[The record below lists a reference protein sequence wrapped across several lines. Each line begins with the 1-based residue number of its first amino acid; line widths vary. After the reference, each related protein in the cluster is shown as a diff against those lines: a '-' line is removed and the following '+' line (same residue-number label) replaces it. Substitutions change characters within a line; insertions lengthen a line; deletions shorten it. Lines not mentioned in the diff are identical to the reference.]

1 MNGASMSRP
10 MAQSRVRAHQS
21 TLDNGLR
28 VVAVPQGAL
37 HRVHVGL
44 YVSVGSRHE
53 TRENNGITH
62 FLEHMLYRGT
72 ERLPTA
78 HRQNLAF
85 ERLGGTL
92 SAATLAD
99 HTYIGVTV
107 PPASLGGVL
116 ELLGEVL
123 VAPKLGDIELERRI
137 VREEILEDL
146 DEDGRQIDPDN
157 VTRATAFGD
166 HPLGFTITGPVDGL
180 MRFDERLLRS
190 HLARFYVAR
199 NSVLAIGGAC
209 DEGEVLALAKKHL
222 HALPPGEPQSPMPF
236 VPVQK
241 GVRRRHV
248 ASPGSQT
255 DLRISFVT
263 PGEHDRQAAA
273 IELLLRCLDD
283 GMSTRLYQRLC
294 DDGGLVYD
302 THASWEPYADSG
314 IFDVTAEA
322 QHTVLPEVV
331 ATILATLHE
340 LAVEGPTEDEID
352 KARARHRWA
361 IEAAH
366 DGAEDL
372 VALLGGAVFFE
383 RPVDLEAQAARFDRL
398 GPSDVAEA
406 ARAVFCRSRM
416 QFVTVGTLHGK
427 VREKVRAIVS
437 EFGRS

>member
-1 MNGASMSRP
+1 MNGGSPTTPVA
-10 MAQSRVRAHQS
+10 AVRAHEG
-21 TLDNGLR
+21 TLDTGLR
-28 VVAVPQGAL
+28 VVAVPQSAL

-44 YVSVGSRHE
+44 FVSVGSRHE
-53 TRENNGITH
+53 TRADNGITH

-72 ERLPTA
+72 ARLPTA

-99 HTYIGVTV
+99 HTYIGITV

-166 HPLGFTITGPVDGL
+166 HPLGFTITGPAEGL
-180 MRFDERLLRS
+180 DRFDERALRA

-199 NSVLAIGGAC
+199 NSVLAVGGAC
-209 DEGEVLALAKKHL
+209 DAGEVMALAKKHL
-222 HALPPGEPQSPMPF
+222 RALPTGAAQRPVPF
-236 VPVQK
+236 EPVQK

-263 PGEHDRQAAA
+263 PGEHDPQAAA

-283 GMSTRLYQRLC
+283 GMSTRLYHRLC

-302 THASWEPYADSG
+302 THASWEPYDDCG

-331 ATILATLHE
+331 STILATLHE
-340 LAVEGPTEDEID
+340 LAVDGPTEDELD
-352 KARARHRWA
+352 KARARHRWTL
-361 IEAAH
+361 EAAL

-372 VALLGGAVFFE
+372 VALLGGAVFFR
-383 RPVDLEAQAARFDRL
+383 RPVDLAAQAARFDRL
-398 GPSDVAEA
+398 APSDVAAA
-406 ARAVFCRSRM
+406 ARTVFRRNRM

-427 VREKVRAIVS
+427 VRDRVRASVS
-437 EFGRS
+437 AFGR